1 MDEIDTYFTRMLNKE
16 AYDKSGLIY
25 GIGHAVYTI
34 SDPRAILLKELAR
47 DLAKEKG
54 KEEELLSWNCW
65 RNVPLLCS
73 ERLRITA
80 RRCPAI
86 LIFIQDLFMK

>member
-16 AYDKSGLIY
+16 VYNKTGLIY

-47 DLAKEKG
+47 DLAREKG
-54 KEEELLSWNCW
+54 KSVSLLSLSSWK
-65 RNVPLLCS
+65 NVLSKLS
-73 ERLRITA
+73 VA
-80 RRCPAI
+80 
-86 LIFIQDLFMK
+86 